1 MTGLGLK
8 VALALELAPVS
19 LGTARGTSLGVEPRG
34 PADLAMERY
43 AAGDTAAFGLVYD
56 ALATRLFGYLL
67 RRTRDRA
74 RAEDL
79 LQQTMLHIHRA
90 RDQFIPGAQ
99 VVPWAFAITRRL
111 LVDSVRRGSREVLA
125 EGTDPAEGVAVSP
138 RADDLVHASELAARA
153 EQVLAGLPAAQ
164 RMAFELMKVD
174 GLTLAETAQVLGT
187 TVAAVKLRA
196 HRAYEALRIGL
207 GEIDAADGEGDSPR
221 KNATLNTGALKP

>member
-1 MTGLGLK
+1 MTGVGLK
-8 VALALELAPVS
+8 IALELAPVS

-74 RAEDL
+74 RAEDI

-99 VVPWAFAITRRL
+99 VVPWAFAIARRL

-187 TVAAVKLRA
+187 TVASVKLRA
-196 HRAYEALRIGL
+196 HRAYQALRIGL
-207 GEIDAADGEGDSPR
+207 GEIDDAEGEGDAPR
-221 KNATLNTGALKP
+221 KGATLNAGALKP